1 MIDLETQINS
11 ELNDIKLWLRA
22 NKLSLNVA
30 KTEFMIISSR
40 QKLQS
45 LNDKTININANDIK
59 INQTIHSKALGLSTD
74 ENLTWKEHIRAIQ
87 KRIASCIGVLKRVLF
102 DLLRSFYYLKRSFWR
117 RSFSME

>member
-1 MIDLETQINS
+1 MIGLETQINS
-11 ELNDIKLWLRA
+11 ELNGIKLWLRA
-22 NKLSLNVA
+22 SKLSLNVS
-30 KTEFMIISSR
+30 KTEFMVISSR

-59 INQTIHSKALGLSTD
+59 INQTNHSKALGLSTD

-87 KRIASCIGVLKRVLF
+87 KRIASCIGALKRVLL
-102 DLLRSFYYLKRSFWR
+102 DLLRSFDYLKRSFWR

>member
-1 MIDLETQINS
+1 MIGLETQINS
-11 ELNDIKLWLRA
+11 ELNGIKLWLRA
-22 NKLSLNVA
+22 SKLSLNVS
-30 KTEFMIISSR
+30 KTEFMVISSR

-117 RSFSME
+117 RSFFME

>member
-1 MIDLETQINS
+1 M
-11 ELNDIKLWLRA
+11 
-22 NKLSLNVA
+22 V
-30 KTEFMIISSR
+30 ISSR

-59 INQTIHSKALGLSTD
+59 INQTNLSKALGLITD

>member
-1 MIDLETQINS
+1 M
-11 ELNDIKLWLRA
+11 
-22 NKLSLNVA
+22 V
-30 KTEFMIISSR
+30 ISSR

-45 LNDKTININANDIK
+45 LNDKTININYNANDIK

-87 KRIASCIGVLKRVLF
+87 KRIASCIGALKRVLL
-102 DLLRSFYYLKRSFWR
+102 DLLRSFDYLKRSFWR